1 MKSYIHTEDCAS
13 TPKAVLFTIVK
24 KQKKIPPTDQQNE
37 IKHYNHIAK
46 YSQIKRNKIQ
56 IHPTT

>member
-1 MKSYIHTEDCAS
+1 MKSYIHTEDCTP
-13 TPKAVLFTIVK
+13 TPKAALFTIAK
-24 KQKKIPPTDQQNE
+24 KQKKIAPTDQQNE

-56 IHPTT
+56 IHATT